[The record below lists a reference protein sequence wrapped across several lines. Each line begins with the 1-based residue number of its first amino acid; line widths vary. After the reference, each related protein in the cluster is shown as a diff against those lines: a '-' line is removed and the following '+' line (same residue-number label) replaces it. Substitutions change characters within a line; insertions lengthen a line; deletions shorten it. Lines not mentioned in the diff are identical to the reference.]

1 MKTKKVV
8 KILDKAT
15 AFAKGKKVKC
25 TITVLDAKN
34 QSVENYKKRYGKKA
48 VYIKNGKEYVKPF
61 IRTRAQSQMDI
72 LRG

>member
-1 MKTKKVV
+1 MS

-34 QSVENYKKRYGKKA
+34 QSVENTTFFNHDFTSYT
-48 VYIKNGKEYVKPF
+48 P
-61 IRTRAQSQMDI
+61 
-72 LRG
+72 